1 MNKSFTN
8 SQSASHY
15 LKKCDPSYQK
25 RLFITNTTHLIRLVR
40 EVYFVEYLR
49 GLVLYRLNLDVMGRV
64 LPLAHPGRPLDPL
77 EAVQR
82 DRVTPGV
89 EEVGQFLKQSTEI
102 LIVVSTV
109 LTFMRLWVQV
119 NSPVASQ
126 SSSQPRSSLGP
137 MGLSVSCFMIW
148 Q

>member
-49 GLVLYRLNLDVMGRV
+49 GLVLYRLHLDVMGRV

-77 EAVQR
+77 ETVQG
-82 DRVTPGV
+82 DWVAPSV
-89 EEVGQFLKQSTEI
+89 EEVGQFLQQST
-102 LIVVSTV
+102 
-109 LTFMRLWVQV
+109 
-119 NSPVASQ
+119 
-126 SSSQPRSSLGP
+126 
-137 MGLSVSCFMIW
+137 
-148 Q
+148 